1 MVQWLRPPTTT
12 AEGTGLI
19 LCRGTKNLRG
29 MWHGQKR
36 KRNRRKRKKVAVGQ
50 KHTPIFFLLLLLFI
64 KKHLMKVKEESEK
77 PGLKL
82 NFKKN

>member
-1 MVQWLRPPTTT
+1 MVQWLRLPTTT

-19 LCRGTKNLRG
+19 LCRGTKNSRG

-36 KRNRRKRKKVAVGQ
+36 KRNRKRKKVAVGQ
-50 KHTPIFFLLLLLFI
+50 KHTPILLLLLLFI

-77 PGLKL
+77 AGLKL